1 MAFYNLALN
10 HFSEKERLKFILKQG
25 ELLIESLGIEVGHA
39 KFIIFLFLQD
49 ELFCKVL
56 KPRPNNSS
64 LTVRSNFKSLS
75 NFIDSFGISAI
86 IKISPPLPY
95 LIEVANMH
103 EAILSSVEV
112 NSFCDSFIV
121 IEPIGNSL
129 DIKSY
134 LTLIDLATPVH
145 IFLIG
150 K

>member
-1 MAFYNLALN
+1 
-10 HFSEKERLKFILKQG
+10 
-25 ELLIESLGIEVGHA
+25 
-39 KFIIFLFLQD
+39 
-49 ELFCKVL
+49 
-56 KPRPNNSS
+56 
-64 LTVRSNFKSLS
+64 
-75 NFIDSFGISAI
+75 
-86 IKISPPLPY
+86 
-95 LIEVANMH
+95 MH